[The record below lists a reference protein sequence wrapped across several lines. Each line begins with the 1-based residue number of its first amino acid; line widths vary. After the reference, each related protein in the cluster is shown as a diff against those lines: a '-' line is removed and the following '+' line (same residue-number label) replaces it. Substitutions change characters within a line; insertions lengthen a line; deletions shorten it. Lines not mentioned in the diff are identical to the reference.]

1 MIMAVSQAFKLYG
14 DGFGTGESG
23 AWDQDHKDLQGV
35 YEQDMYTWWLQV
47 LWDKAEDHQRQEDQ
61 AKETGTIP

>member
-35 YEQDMYTWWLQV
+35 YEQDMYT
-47 LWDKAEDHQRQEDQ
+47 
-61 AKETGTIP
+61 